1 MAFDVNNQYTGKMFG
16 NDRWPGHTTPDL
28 EASEPIRPW
37 LPVPYPAPY
46 LPALRQDAGHPKLA
60 SVVLSSQ
67 HLVGQD
73 KSGALVPAGLFCGV
87 TPGASNKY
95 CILQYSSG
103 LADEFTVDPRT
114 GGPVTP
120 GDHVLLAAPS
130 DAAPGNITL
139 PNGTVVVISQPDI
152 DFAHACNLF
161 PAVQSGTTPT
171 GVAGAP
177 VAYSFGVARPIGVA
191 VRNVLQYI
199 GGVKVLDTTLVGGI
213 LYRLEGMVPTGF
225 QVNNYMHEMGT
236 AIQTQYV
243 LRVPWIGATPG
254 TLQGFA
260 TTDNIRGYVQ
270 GYGRSFAHYT
280 GAPQVGNGVTFSQ
293 QTGDCGNYSDFDA
306 TKNTPVDLIG
316 RIIGVLNMIQ
326 KVGYSNRIKTLW
338 DPSRMV
344 GPTNNPNPASI
355 MMGGSATGGIPYD
368 LSLTTDGI
376 YKASLIQKTA
386 ARPEYG
392 TYVLVRVNL

>member
-1 MAFDVNNQYTGKMFG
+1 MAFDINIQYTGKMFG
-16 NDRWPGHTTPDL
+16 QDRRGHTTPDL

-37 LPVPYPAPY
+37 LPVPFPAPY
-46 LPALRQDAGHPKLA
+46 LPALRQDQGHPKLA

-73 KSGALVPAGLFCGV
+73 KSGALVPAGLFCGS
-87 TPGASNKY
+87 TPSGSNKY
-95 CILQYSSG
+95 CVLQFSSG

-120 GDHVLLAAPS
+120 GDHCLLAAPI

-139 PNGTVVVISQPDI
+139 PIGVTIAISANDI
-152 DFAHACNLF
+152 TWAHACNLF
-161 PAVQSGTTPT
+161 PAVQSG
-171 GVAGAP
+171 GAGAT
-177 VAYSFGVARPIGVA
+177 AYSYGVARPIGVA

-199 GGVKVLDTTLVGGI
+199 GGVKVLDTTLTGGI

-243 LRVPWIGATPG
+243 LRVPWVGAAPN
-254 TLQGFA
+254 TLQGYA
-260 TTDNIRGYVQ
+260 TADGIRGFVQ
-270 GYGRSFAHYT
+270 GYGLSFAHYT
-280 GAPQVGNGVTFSQ
+280 GTPQVGNGVTFSQ
-293 QTGDCGNYSDFDA
+293 QNGDCGNYSDFNA
-306 TKNTPVDLIG
+306 TVNTPVDLIG
-316 RIIGVLNMIQ
+316 RIIGVMNMIN
-326 KVGYSNRIKTLW
+326 KIGFSNRIKTLW
-338 DPSRMV
+338 DPARMT
-344 GPTNNPNPASI
+344 GPMVDPNPASI
-355 MMGGSATGGIPYD
+355 MMGGSATGGLPYD
-368 LSLTTDGI
+368 LNLTTDGI
-376 YKASLIQKTA
+376 YKQSLLQKTA